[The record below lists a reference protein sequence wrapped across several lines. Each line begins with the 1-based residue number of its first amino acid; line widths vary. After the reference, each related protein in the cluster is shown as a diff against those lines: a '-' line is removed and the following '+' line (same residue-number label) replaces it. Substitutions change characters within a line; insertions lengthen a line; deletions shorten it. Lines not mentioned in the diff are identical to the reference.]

1 MLDRN
6 LRVRVQDSL
15 VHSRV
20 VGVVGARQTGKSTLV
35 RAVVAGVPGATYLSL
50 DDRDVRTAAAAD
62 PHGFV
67 AGRAGLLALDE
78 VQRVPDLLLAIKAEV
93 DLDPRPGR
101 FLITGS
107 SRLSAN
113 REVGETLAGRIVRF
127 ELGPFSQGELAG
139 TRDAFVDRVFE
150 DPSSLT
156 SLNRIDLVKRDYLER
171 AVRGGYPE
179 AQALPGRA
187 REDWFASY
195 VQTVVEREVP
205 SVSASPRTADLPR
218 ILRLA
223 AGRHASLLNVAD
235 LARDAG
241 VPERSVHRYLEVLE
255 AVFLV
260 TRVPPW
266 TANAGGRE
274 AKMPKLFVVDSGLA
288 ADLRGLDLD
297 VLATPE
303 LARGADGPLL
313 EGFVCGELLRAQG
326 WSRTRTTLLHY
337 REHRG
342 AEIDLVL
349 EDRRGDVVCLE
360 IKAARDVAPADLRGL
375 TRMRERLGP
384 RFRAGVVL
392 HCGHTTLPLGDR
404 LWATPIAALW
414 A

>member
-1 MLDRN
+1 MFDRN
-6 LRVRVQDSL
+6 LRGRVQGAL

-20 VGVVGARQTGKSTLV
+20 VGVVGARQAGKSTLV
-35 RAVVAGVPGATYLSL
+35 RAVVAGVPGATYVSL

-67 AGRAGLLALDE
+67 AGRAGLLAVDE

-107 SRLSAN
+107 SQLSAN
-113 REVGETLAGRIVRF
+113 RAVSETLAGRIVRF
-127 ELGPFSQGELAG
+127 ELGPLSQGELAG
-139 TRDAFVDRVFE
+139 TRDGFVDRLFA
-150 DPSSLT
+150 DPGSLRT
-156 SLNRIDLVKRDYLER
+156 LGRVEAGKRDYLER
-171 AVRGGYPE
+171 AIRGGLPE
-179 AQALPGRA
+179 ARALPAQA

-223 AGRHASLLNVAD
+223 AGRHAGLLNVAD

-241 VPERSVHRYLEVLE
+241 LPERSVHRYLEVLE
-255 AVFLV
+255 AVFLL
-260 TRVPPW
+260 TRIPPW
-266 TANAGGRE
+266 AANVGGRE
-274 AKMPKLFVVDSGLA
+274 AKMPKLFLLDSGLA
-288 ADLRGLDLD
+288 AHLRGLDID

-303 LARGADGPLL
+303 LARGADGPVL
-313 EGFVCGELLRAQG
+313 EGFVCGELLRAQV
-326 WSRTRTTLLHY
+326 WSQTRTSLLHY

-342 AEIDLVL
+342 GEIDLVL
-349 EDRRGDVVCLE
+349 QDRRGDVVCIE
-360 IKAARDVAPADLRGL
+360 VKAARDVAPADLRAL
-375 TRMRERLGP
+375 TRMRDRLGA

-392 HCGHTTLPLGDR
+392 HCGSGTLPLGDR
-404 LWATPIAALW
+404 LWAAPIAALW